1 METSSTTCKSQQPL
15 CRGVWN
21 VLSAHRRGSCWEQTC
36 TTPGRF
42 CKDARKA
49 NNNWI
54 LLGRDWWG
62 CYSGDARRGFFSSK
76 EALRCDTLNANRNLE
91 SKGKDPGLVIS
102 GFCDGLYIPG
112 PGGTTSDTLRAV
124 TAFAG
129 LEHPPKSQAGASREH
144 CSTASD
150 GNSRSGAKLQ

>member
-1 METSSTTCKSQQPL
+1 MREKQI
-15 CRGVWN
+15 
-21 VLSAHRRGSCWEQTC
+21 
-36 TTPGRF
+36 
-42 CKDARKA
+42 
-49 NNNWI
+49 I
-54 LLGRDWWG
+54 LTGYYWG
-62 CYSGDARRGFFSSK
+62 EVGGAVTQKTHAGFFSSK